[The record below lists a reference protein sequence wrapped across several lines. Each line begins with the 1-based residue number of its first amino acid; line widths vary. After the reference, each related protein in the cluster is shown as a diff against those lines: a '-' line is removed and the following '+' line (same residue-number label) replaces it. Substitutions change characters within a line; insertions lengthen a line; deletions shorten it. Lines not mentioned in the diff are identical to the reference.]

1 MSQQFFR
8 KVKSCLLLWNIRFL
22 YMLPFFTRKVR
33 RCPVCGASCQELEFV
48 NRHTPLDRCTTCGH
62 VYSRKV
68 PKKRILLLIYKGL
81 RYWEED
87 KHHQGITKIEYGPH
101 WKEFLDVRMGIVE
114 KTGVVSGDRKLKVF
128 EIGCSEGILL
138 RELENRGHTAAGC
151 EMNVATAEAGTRELG
166 VSIDADLFENLILE
180 DYCYDVVLSFH
191 TIEHVADLD
200 RVFEKISQMLKN
212 DGSLLIEV
220 PCRSEEYTNTDH
232 LQFFCEESLKTI
244 LGRFFDEA
252 EIIPNAYTNVRGV
265 EIGSLYG
272 IGRRPRRPLR
282 AS

>member
-1 MSQQFFR
+1 MSQQFYR
-8 KVKSCLLLWNIRFL
+8 KVKSCLLLRNIRFL

-33 RCPVCGASCQELEFV
+33 RCPVCGASGRELEFV
-48 NRHTPLDRCTTCGH
+48 NRYTPLDRCTTCGH

-68 PKKRILLLIYKGL
+68 PKKRILLLMYEGL
-81 RYWEED
+81 HYWEKD

-101 WKEFLDVRMGIVE
+101 WKEFLDVRMGVVE
-114 KTGVVSGDRKLKVF
+114 KTGVVSANRQLKIF

-138 RELENRGHTAAGC
+138 RELENRGHTASGC
-151 EMNVATAEAGTRELG
+151 EMNAATAEAGMRGLG
-166 VSIDADLFENLILE
+166 VRIHVDLFENLKLE
-180 DYCYDVVLSFH
+180 DHYYDTVLSFH

-212 DGSLLIEV
+212 DGSVLIEV

-232 LQFFCEESLKTI
+232 LQFFCEESLKI
-244 LGRFFDEA
+244 FLGRFFNEA
-252 EIIPNAYTNVRGV
+252 KIIPNAYTTVHRQ
-265 EIGSLYG
+265 ETGSLYG
-272 IGRRPRRPLR
+272 IGRRPRRPLQ